1 MTALITPYSILLT
14 ILAYYIGRKIYAKHP
29 TPFTTPVFFSTVTI
43 ILILLASGLDFDD
56 YSPAKNI
63 ISYFLGPA
71 TVALAVPLYK
81 NRKIIVKYAIPA
93 ISGMILGLMV
103 TLTIAFTIAQ
113 AFSLPQFILQGL
125 AVKSITVP
133 IAVGI
138 TELYGGDSNIS
149 AAFVILTGVL
159 GTMIAPKMMDKLNI
173 TMPFARGIAYGT
185 IAHGLGT
192 AQAAQESE
200 FTGAVAGAAMAIA
213 GILISCFF
221 PVISH
226 FL

>member
-1 MTALITPYSILLT
+1 MTTLITIYSILIT
-14 ILAYYIGRKIYAKHP
+14 ILAYFIGRKIYAKHP
-29 TPFTTPVFFSTVTI
+29 SPFTTPVFFSTVTI
-43 ILILLASGLDFDD
+43 ILVLLISGLDFND
-56 YSPAKNI
+56 YSTGKDI
-63 ISYFLGPA
+63 ITYFLGPA

-81 NRKIIVKYAIPA
+81 NRAIIVKYGIPA
-93 ISGMILGLMV
+93 ISGMILGLTV
-103 TLTIAFTIAQ
+103 TLILAFVIAN

-133 IAVGI
+133 IAVEI
-138 TELYGGDSNIS
+138 TELYGGNPNVS

-159 GTMIAPKMMDKLNI
+159 GTMIAPRMMDKLNI

-221 PVISH
+221 PLIDN

>member
-1 MTALITPYSILLT
+1 MTALITTYSILLT
-14 ILAYYIGRKIYAKHP
+14 IIAYIIGRKIYAKYP
-29 TPFTTPVFFSTVTI
+29 SPFTTPVFFSTITI
-43 ILILLASGLDFDD
+43 ILILLASGLNFED
-56 YSPAKNI
+56 YTPGKNI
-63 ISYFLGPA
+63 ITYFLGPA

-81 NRKIIVKYAIPA
+81 NRKIIVKHALPA

-103 TLTIAFTIAQ
+103 TLIIAFTIAL
-113 AFSLPQFILQGL
+113 AFSLPPFILQGL

-133 IAVGI
+133 IAVEI

-173 TMPFARGIAYGT
+173 TLPFARGIAYGT

-221 PVISH
+221 PFISH

>member
-1 MTALITPYSILLT
+1 MTTLITIYSILIT
-14 ILAYYIGRKIYAKHP
+14 ILAYFIGRKIYAKHP
-29 TPFTTPVFFSTVTI
+29 SPFTTPVFFSTVTI
-43 ILILLASGLDFDD
+43 ILVLLISGLDFND
-56 YSPAKNI
+56 YSTGKDI
-63 ISYFLGPA
+63 ITYFLGPA

-81 NRKIIVKYAIPA
+81 NRTIIVKYGIPA
-93 ISGMILGLMV
+93 ISGMILGLTV
-103 TLTIAFTIAQ
+103 TLVLAFVIAN

-133 IAVGI
+133 IAVEI
-138 TELYGGDSNIS
+138 TELYGGNPNVS

-159 GTMIAPKMMDKLNI
+159 GTMIAPRMMDKLNI

-221 PVISH
+221 PLIDN

>member
-1 MTALITPYSILLT
+1 MTAFITTYSILIT
-14 ILAYYIGRKIYAKHP
+14 ILAYFTGRKIYTKHP
-29 TPFTTPVFFSTVTI
+29 SPFTTPVFFSTVTI
-43 ILILLASGLDFDD
+43 ILVLLISGLDFED
-56 YSPAKNI
+56 YSPGKDI
-63 ISYFLGPA
+63 ITYFLGPA

-81 NRKIIVKYAIPA
+81 NRKIIVKYAMPA
-93 ISGMILGLMV
+93 ISGMIFGLLV
-103 TLTIAFTIAQ
+103 TLIIAFAIAK
-113 AFSLPQFILQGL
+113 AFSLPPFIFQGL

-133 IAVGI
+133 IAVEI
-138 TELYGGDSNIS
+138 TELYGGNSNIS

-221 PVISH
+221 PFISN

>member
-1 MTALITPYSILLT
+1 MTALITPYSILITL
-14 ILAYYIGRKIYAKHP
+14 LAYYMGRKLYAKRP
-29 TPFTTPVFFSTVTI
+29 SPFTTPVFFSTITI
-43 ILILLASGLDFDD
+43 ILILLATGLDFDD
-56 YSPAKNI
+56 YSPAKDI

-81 NRKIIVKYAIPA
+81 NRRIIVKYAIPA

-103 TLTIAFTIAQ
+103 TLAIAFTIAQ

-133 IAVGI
+133 IAVEI

>member
-1 MTALITPYSILLT
+1 MTALITPYSILIT
-14 ILAYYIGRKIYAKHP
+14 FLAYYMGRKLYAKRP
-29 TPFTTPVFFSTVTI
+29 SPFTTPVFFSTITI
-43 ILILLASGLDFDD
+43 ILILLATGLDFDD
-56 YSPAKNI
+56 YSPAKDI

-81 NRKIIVKYAIPA
+81 NRRIIVKYAIPA

-103 TLTIAFTIAQ
+103 TLAIAFTIAQ

-133 IAVGI
+133 IAVEI